1 MHQQDNGRRGIEF
14 SNPPPPH
21 MIPVIDSA
29 ERVAIFIDGSNL
41 YHALKSNL
49 TNIQIDSEKFCFYLL
64 SIKIRIDYIDFRRLT
79 DISFDHCTLH

>member
-21 MIPVIDSA
+21 TIPVIDST

-49 TNIQIDSEKFCFYLL
+49 ANVQIDFEKFCFYLL
-64 SIKIRIDYIDFRRLT
+64 NGRRITRI
-79 DISFDHCTLH
+79 